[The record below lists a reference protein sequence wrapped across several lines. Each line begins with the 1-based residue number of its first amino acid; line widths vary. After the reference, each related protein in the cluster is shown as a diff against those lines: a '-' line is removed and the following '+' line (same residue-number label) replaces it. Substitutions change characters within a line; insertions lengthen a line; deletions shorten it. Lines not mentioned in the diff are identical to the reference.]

1 MQSRIC
7 KIFLYFFRMCKIAA
21 NFTPSALYFFF
32 GILCVNTGHNDAIM
46 CVKSLMFS
54 NVIIFILKH
63 MHKTLLELRKD
74 LSVVSQWST
83 QYDSS

>member
-1 MQSRIC
+1 MQDFPVS
-7 KIFLYFFRMCKIAA
+7 
-21 NFTPSALYFFF
+21 YFFF
-32 GILCVNTGHNDAIM
+32 QCVKLLQISLPRLCIFLFVILCVNTGHDDAIM
-46 CVKSLMFS
+46 GVKSLMFS